1 MITLKTL
8 HKEGLR
14 EYLNS
19 RKYREGSVIPIS
31 EHRAQSHLQ
40 NPRAREEDVLLI
52 LAESGD
58 ELAGYLGILPD
69 DLYTGGQIHHVGWM
83 SCLWVDERFR
93 GQKIAQ
99 SLVKACMECWGGNIL
114 LTEFTK
120 EAGALYRKTAF
131 FEPIRSLEGMRY
143 YIMSDLETFLPP
155 KLPWLKGYS
164 SLLAATDWI
173 LNSVIRKARGLTRQQ
188 KLHLNVVFVSKMD
201 TEMSAF
207 IAEHQGDALFRR
219 GSKEIQ
225 WILDDPWIL
234 SGDKTS
240 PEAARYHFSSFECHF
255 ECLAIKVTDRDGK
268 LVAVALI
275 TIRNGHLRIPYFF
288 GEVSTEM
295 LREIVLF
302 VIRKKGIKTMTIF
315 QKRLIAALDDSSVSA
330 LYSRPQKR
338 EFLMAKPLIAA
349 TEFKTLQGSIFDGDG
364 DCAFT

>member
-19 RKYREGSVIPIS
+19 SKYREGSVIPIS
-31 EHRAQSHLQ
+31 AHRAQSHLH

-69 DLYTGGQIHHVGWM
+69 DMYAGGQAHHVGWM

-99 SLVKACMECWGGNIL
+99 SLVKACMDSWGGNIL

-155 KLPWLKGYS
+155 KIPGLKRYS
-164 SLLAATDWI
+164 GLLALTDR
-173 LNSVIRKARGLTRQQ
+173 LVNSVIQKVRGLKSKQI
-188 KLHLNVVFVSKMD
+188 LHYNVVFVSKLD
-201 TEMSAF
+201 TEMAAF
-207 IAEHQGDALFRR
+207 ITAQLRDSLFRR
-219 GSKEIQ
+219 ESKEIQ
-225 WILDDPWIL
+225 WILDYPWIL
-234 SGDKTS
+234 SGDKNS
-240 PEAARYHFSSFECHF
+240 REAARYHFSSYERNFACQA
-255 ECLAIKVTDRDGK
+255 LKVTDLEGK
-268 LVAVALI
+268 LIAVALI
-275 TIRNGHLRIPYFF
+275 TIRNRHLRIPYFY
-288 GEVSTEM
+288 GEVSTELLRGIIHFV
-295 LREIVLF
+295 LRE
-302 VIRKKGIKTMTIF
+302 KGIKTMTIF
-315 QKRLIAALDDSSVSA
+315 QKRLNAALDDSSVTA
-330 LYSRPQKR
+330 LYIKPQNR
-338 EFLMAKPLIAA
+338 EFLMAKPLIDA

>member
-14 EYLNS
+14 DYLSS

-31 EHRAQSHLQ
+31 AHRAQSHLQ

-69 DLYTGGQIHHVGWM
+69 NLYAGGQIHHVGWM

-99 SLVKACMECWGGNIL
+99 SLVKACMDCWGGNIL

-155 KLPWLKGYS
+155 KLPWLKRYS
-164 SLLAATDWI
+164 SLLACTDRV
-173 LNSVIRKARGLTRQQ
+173 LNSVIGSLRGLKKQH
-188 KLHLNVVFVSKMD
+188 KLHFNVVYESKVD
-201 TEMSAF
+201 AEMSAF
-207 IAEHQGDALFRR
+207 ITAHLRDSLFRR
-219 GSKEIQ
+219 ESKEIQ
-225 WILDDPWIL
+225 WIMDYPWIL

-240 PEAARYHFSSFECHF
+240 SEAARYHFSSFERHF
-255 ECLAIKVTDRDGK
+255 ECRALKITDLEGK
-268 LVAVALI
+268 LIAVALI
-275 TIRNGHLRIPYFF
+275 TIRNGHLRIPYFYGDMPAEAF
-288 GEVSTEM
+288 
-295 LREIVLF
+295 REIMLF
-302 VIRKKGIKTMTIF
+302 LIRTKEIKTLTIF
-315 QKRLIAALDDSSVSA
+315 QKSLMAALESSSFTV
-330 LYSRPQKR
+330 LYKRSQKR

-349 TEFKTLQGSIFDGDG
+349 TEFKTLQGSFIDGDG